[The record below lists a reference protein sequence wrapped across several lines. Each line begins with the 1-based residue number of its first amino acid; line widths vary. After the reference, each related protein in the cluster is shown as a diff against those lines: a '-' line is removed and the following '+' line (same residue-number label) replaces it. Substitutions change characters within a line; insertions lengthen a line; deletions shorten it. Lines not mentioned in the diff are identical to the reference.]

1 MRLLSIPFTFQT
13 APPNLIAGNSP
24 ISALIEGCR
33 SDDRAS
39 QKELYYMLRD
49 YAMKIC
55 YRYQNNIEQVEEIM
69 NEGFIK
75 LFKNIHQFEESRH
88 PDTLA
93 SLKGWFKRILV
104 NTCIDHYR
112 KNASY
117 INGQTLS
124 EDTENIADRQE
135 TGIDVLAYKEIIE
148 AIRQLSPAYRTV
160 FNLFV
165 IEGLTHEEIA
175 GQLGISVG
183 SSKSNLSKA
192 RENLRK
198 ILIKKTDQKTYV
210 APIR

>member
-1 MRLLSIPFTFQT
+1 
-13 APPNLIAGNSP
+13 LIAANAH
-24 ISALIEGCR
+24 IHALIIGCR
-33 SDDRAS
+33 ANDRAS
-39 QKELYYMLRD
+39 QKELYTMLRD

-55 YRYQNNIEQVEEIM
+55 YRYQNNVEQVEEIM

-88 PDTLA
+88 TDILA

-104 NTCIDHYR
+104 NTCIDYYR

-117 INGQTLS
+117 INGQMLA
-124 EDTENIADRQE
+124 DDAENIADKQE
-135 TGIDVLAYKEIIE
+135 TGIDVLSYKEIIE
-148 AIRQLSPAYRTV
+148 AIRLLSPAYRTV

-175 GQLGISVG
+175 DHLGISVG

-198 ILIKKTDQKTYV
+198 ILTKKSDHKAYV
-210 APIR
+210 EPIR

>member
-1 MRLLSIPFTFQT
+1 
-13 APPNLIAGNSP
+13 LIEENTQ
-24 ISALIEGCR
+24 IRALIEGCR
-33 SDDRAS
+33 INDRAS

-55 YRYQNNIEQVEEIM
+55 YRYQNSLEQVEEIM
-69 NEGFIK
+69 NEGFMK

-88 PDTLA
+88 TDILA
-93 SLKGWFKRILV
+93 SMKGWFKRILI

-112 KNASY
+112 KNAAS
-117 INGQTLS
+117 INGQMLS
-124 EDTENIADRQE
+124 EDTENIADKQE
-135 TGIDVLAYKEIIE
+135 TGLDILAYKEIIA

-175 GQLGISVG
+175 GHLGISVG

-198 ILIKKTDQKTYV
+198 ILLKKTDQKAYV
-210 APIR
+210 

>member
-1 MRLLSIPFTFQT
+1 
-13 APPNLIAGNSP
+13 
-24 ISALIEGCR
+24 
-33 SDDRAS
+33 
-39 QKELYYMLRD
+39 MLKD

-55 YRYQNNIEQVEEIM
+55 YRYQNNLEQVEEIM

-88 PDTLA
+88 TDILA

-117 INGQTLS
+117 INGQMLS

-135 TGIDVLAYKEIIE
+135 SGLDILSYKEIIE
-148 AIRQLSPAYRTV
+148 AIRLLSPAYRTV

-175 GQLGISVG
+175 TQLGISIG

-198 ILIKKTDQKTYV
+198 ILIKKTDHKAYV
-210 APIR
+210 EPIR

>member
-1 MRLLSIPFTFQT
+1 
-13 APPNLIAGNSP
+13 
-24 ISALIEGCR
+24 LIEGCR
-33 SDDRAS
+33 SNDRAS
-39 QKELYYMLRD
+39 QKELYNMLRD
-49 YAMKIC
+49 YAVKIC
-55 YRYQNNIEQVEEIM
+55 YRYQNNLEQVEEIM

-75 LFKNIHQFEESRH
+75 LFKSIHQFEESRH
-88 PDTLA
+88 ADVLA

-117 INGQTLS
+117 VHGQVLS
-124 EDTENIADRQE
+124 EDVENIADRQE
-135 TGIDVLAYKEIIE
+135 TGIDVLSYKEIIE

-175 GQLGISVG
+175 KHLGISVG

-198 ILIKKTDQKTYV
+198 ILTKKTDQKEYV
-210 APIR
+210 EPIR

>member
-1 MRLLSIPFTFQT
+1 M
-13 APPNLIAGNSP
+13 IAANTQ
-24 ISALIEGCR
+24 ILALIEGCR
-33 SDDRAS
+33 ANDRAS
-39 QKELYYMLRD
+39 QKELYLMLKD

-55 YRYQNNIEQVEEIM
+55 YRYQNNVEQVEEIM

-75 LFKNIHQFEESRH
+75 LFRNIGQFEEARH
-88 PDTLA
+88 TDVTA

-117 INGQTLS
+117 INGQMLS
-124 EDTENIADRQE
+124 EDTENIADKQE
-135 TGIDVLAYKEIIE
+135 TGLDVLSYKEIIE
-148 AIRQLSPAYRTV
+148 AIRLLSPAYRTV

-175 GQLGISVG
+175 DHLGISVG

-198 ILIKKTDQKTYV
+198 ILTKKTDHKAYV
-210 APIR
+210 EPIR